1 MSQSWIML
9 SIHFIP
15 SFPSKLPVPNKKVS
29 LLSYGI
35 SALLPLW
42 WKDTVAKVPA
52 GRSVLMSFPEDLRL
66 LCTSASSASYFLGIK
81 TQFSWPLQ
89 GNSGSTNG
97 DLELSAKA
105 ATGTEESVGNK
116 QLSMYTSITILTK
129 YLEGTGDLQTGKRN
143 KYLFVGLIFEG
154 PALTV
159 SKPTFLLLQATWKWD
174 VKEIELPIPAQ
185 THQIHALQ
193 TLTWPATHT
202 LCSEQIRYLPRQSHA
217 ESRLSKSSFWRKVL
231 TSLP

>member
-1 MSQSWIML
+1 ML

-15 SFPSKLPVPNKKVS
+15 SLPSKLPVSNKKVS

-52 GRSVLMSFPEDLRL
+52 GRSVLKSFLEDLRL

-105 ATGTEESVGNK
+105 ATGTEESIGNK

-143 KYLFVGLIFEG
+143 KYLFVGFNIS
-154 PALTV
+154 V
-159 SKPTFLLLQATWKWD
+159 SHRPDL
-174 VKEIELPIPAQ
+174 
-185 THQIHALQ
+185 
-193 TLTWPATHT
+193 
-202 LCSEQIRYLPRQSHA
+202 
-217 ESRLSKSSFWRKVL
+217 
-231 TSLP
+231 